1 MCYFGDSTRPPGFRN
16 NFKTFYSFGWNNGCD
31 EARRAVMLL
40 PFQLCACV
48 EQHTLLLGCY
58 CQRAALP
65 ANDDRTKRI
74 NCAKWYKFSFSHRNR
89 PTMSAT
95 ALPTTMFKKGS
106 NCTVCV
112 ITMDRQCL
120 HVADSRCRAAIH
132 VHCSSVGSPFHC
144 ISDQDRPLSSLF

>member
-74 NCAKWYKFSFSHRNR
+74 NCAKWYKFFFLI
-89 PTMSAT
+89 AT
-95 ALPTTMFKKGS
+95 
-106 NCTVCV
+106 
-112 ITMDRQCL
+112 DRQCL
-120 HVADSRCRAAIH
+120 PPHFQQPCSRKEATAPSASSQWIDSVCMLQIRAVALLYMYTVRASAARFIA
-132 VHCSSVGSPFHC
+132 
-144 ISDQDRPLSSLF
+144 